1 MEIAFAT
8 SAARLPMDVN
18 HVIVGSNPT
27 GATMKEPKIR
37 YLEELFEE
45 QLYRRLP
52 YANQKFNLG
61 ITERRATMRYNDVPF
76 EVTEASVADML
87 TGEYISRIWIEVP
100 KNIMKEGGIQVSW
113 RRGDTLTEAVD
124 LRRKACHQL
133 AHLFVHEVLPKV
145 DFELE
150 KQVYAY
156 NVDRI
161 LSVLD

>member
-1 MEIAFAT
+1 
-8 SAARLPMDVN
+8 MDVDERY
-18 HVIVGSNPT
+18 VGSNPT

-45 QLYRRLP
+45 QLYYRLP
-52 YANQKFNLG
+52 YVNQKFNLG
-61 ITERRATMRYNDVPF
+61 ITERHATMRYNDVPF
-76 EVTEASVADML
+76 EVTEASGADML
-87 TGEYISRIWIEVP
+87 TGGYISRIWIEVP

-113 RRGDTLTEAVD
+113 RTGDTCTEAVD
-124 LRRKACHQL
+124 LRKKACHQL

-156 NVDRI
+156 NIDRI

>member
-1 MEIAFAT
+1 
-8 SAARLPMDVN
+8 
-18 HVIVGSNPT
+18 
-27 GATMKEPKIR
+27 MKEPKIR

-52 YANQKFNLG
+52 YVSQQKFNWG
-61 ITERRATMRYNDVPF
+61 ITERHATMRYNDVPF
-76 EVTEASVADML
+76 EVTEASGADML
-87 TGEYISRIWIEVP
+87 TGGYISRIWIEVP
-100 KNIMKEGGIQVSW
+100 KNIMKEGGLQVSW
-113 RRGDTLTEAVD
+113 RTGDTYTEAVD
-124 LRRKACHQL
+124 LRKKACHQL

-156 NVDRI
+156 NIDRI

>member
-1 MEIAFAT
+1 
-8 SAARLPMDVN
+8 
-18 HVIVGSNPT
+18 
-27 GATMKEPKIR
+27 MKEYKIR

-52 YANQKFNLG
+52 YVSRQKFNLG
-61 ITERRATMRYNDVPF
+61 ITERHATMRYNDVSF
-76 EVTEASVADML
+76 EVTEASGADML
-87 TGEYISRIWIEVP
+87 TGGYISRIWIEVP

-113 RRGDTLTEAVD
+113 RSGDTRTEAVD
-124 LRRKACHQL
+124 LRKKACHQL

-156 NVDRI
+156 NIDRI